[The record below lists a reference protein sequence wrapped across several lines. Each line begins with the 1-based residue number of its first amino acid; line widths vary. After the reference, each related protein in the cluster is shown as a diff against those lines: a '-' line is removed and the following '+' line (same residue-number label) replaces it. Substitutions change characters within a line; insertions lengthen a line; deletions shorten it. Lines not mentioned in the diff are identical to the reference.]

1 MAAHRL
7 GGETGE
13 PTWSDLLPAAGFDL
27 DYGTAKKI
35 LTSTDWFTSEECD
48 YLASVLSSEAHSMRE
63 ADEITLEPDSVEYAR
78 FMFVSDPD
86 WQSLLALL
94 QETYAYMEGRI
105 DPPSS
110 LNQMD
115 LDSLISKS
123 RNEEMILAVEAGE
136 LLGCL
141 FATKKGGAFYLA
153 KIAVSKSRQGQGTR
167 ARQ

>member
-1 MAAHRL
+1 M
-7 GGETGE
+7 
-13 PTWSDLLPAAGFDL
+13 SDMDILHNPPNFD
-27 DYGTAKKI
+27 
-35 LTSTDWFTSEECD
+35 
-48 YLASVLSSEAHSMRE
+48 
-63 ADEITLEPDSVEYAR
+63 
-78 FMFVSDPD
+78 D

-136 LLGCL
+136 LVGCL

-153 KIAVSKSRQGQGTR
+153 KIAVSKSRRGQGIARAMFDKAESLARHWNLKALVLQTR
-167 ARQ
+167 IELIENHLAFAAIGFAKTMESAHPGYDRATSITMEKSLA

>member
-1 MAAHRL
+1 MDILHN
-7 GGETGE
+7 
-13 PTWSDLLPAAGFDL
+13 PPNFD
-27 DYGTAKKI
+27 
-35 LTSTDWFTSEECD
+35 
-48 YLASVLSSEAHSMRE
+48 
-63 ADEITLEPDSVEYAR
+63 
-78 FMFVSDPD
+78 D

-123 RNEEMILAVEAGE
+123 RHEEMILAVEAGE
-136 LLGCL
+136 LVGCL

-153 KIAVSKSRQGQGTR
+153 KIAVSKSRRGQGIARKMFDKAEALARHWNLKALVLETR
-167 ARQ
+167 IELIENHLAFAAIGFVKTMESAHPGYDRATSITMEKSLA